1 MKQQYTRRSF
11 LKTLGAGAAT
21 LSLSSTVG
29 PWVHAQ
35 TPFVLGMAN
44 PLSTFFGQAAEK
56 ALRLRINELNNGGGI
71 MGRQV
76 ELVTSDSAGRPDQ
89 ALRAVQELA
98 LSKGADV
105 MTGFFFSEE
114 LTGAL
119 PSFTAFRKLFL
130 GTGASTPNASVA
142 VQQDYD
148 NNKFFFRIGPVNSLF
163 ILQLMATFEI
173 GFVENGLGLN
183 KAVLLAED
191 ASWTQAITASMP
203 AILGAFG
210 SQVQVVDTIR
220 YAEDTADFSSI
231 YSRAVDSG
239 ADHILTAMA
248 HTGIRPTAQWAAA
261 EVPLPLIGI
270 NVQAQDGNFDNLS
283 NGAAESVVTFTS
295 GANTPITEKTIPF
308 VNSFAAFSDV
318 FPEITIP
325 SYNAFISSDAIDVLV
340 DSIERAGVFPDTEDN
355 TDAVIE
361 AMEQASVLGTTGTIE
376 FYQLNEVE
384 VSPIRPDLAFP
395 HDVRVDNAQG
405 VWVQWQNGSL
415 ETLFPP
421 NLATAG
427 FVNPPWLRSPGS

>member
-1 MKQQYTRRSF
+1 MKQQQTTRRSF
-11 LKTLGAGAAT
+11 LKTIGAGAAT
-21 LSLSSTVG
+21 LSLSSTLG
-29 PWVHAQ
+29 PFVHAQ
-35 TPFVLGMAN
+35 NNFILGMAN

-56 ALRLRINELNNGGGI
+56 ALRLRINQINGNGGI

-114 LTGAL
+114 LIGAL
-119 PSFTAFRKLFL
+119 PSFAAFRKLFL
-130 GTGASTPNASVA
+130 GTGAATPNASVA

-148 NNKFFFRIGPVNSLF
+148 SNKFFFRVGPVNSLF

-173 GFVENGLGLN
+173 GMVENGLGLN
-183 KAVLLAED
+183 KAVMLAED
-191 ASWTQAITASMP
+191 ASWNQAITDSFP

-210 SQVQVVDTIR
+210 SQVEVVDTIR

-231 YSRAVDSG
+231 FSRAVDSG

-248 HTGIRPTAQWAAA
+248 HTGIRPTAQWAQAQ
-261 EVPLPLIGI
+261 VPLPLIGI
-270 NVQAQDGNFDNLS
+270 NVQAQDGNFDSLS
-283 NGAAESVVTFTS
+283 NGAAESVITFSS
-295 GANTPITEKTIPF
+295 GANAPITERTIPF
-308 VNSFAAFSDV
+308 VNAFASFSDV

-325 SYNAFISSDAIDVLV
+325 SYNAFISADALDVLA

-355 TDAVIE
+355 TDTVIE
-361 AMEQASVLGTTGTIE
+361 SMEQASVLGTTGTVE
-376 FYQLNEVE
+376 FYQRNEVG

-395 HDVRVDNAQG
+395 HDVRVDKAQG
-405 VWVQWQNGSL
+405 VWVQWQDGNL

-421 NLATAG
+421 NLATSS
-427 FVNPPWLRSPGS
+427 FVLPPWLR